1 MRSRGGEPTMRVCFF
16 GLGSIGKRHLRNLRT
31 LADETN
37 IPLGIYA
44 LRSGAHTESSP
55 SAELASIVEIGEAE
69 LLTDRY
75 DIAFVTNPTH
85 LHFSTLERVL
95 PLADHIYIE
104 KPLFESAER
113 DFSVLPWKPGH
124 VYHVACPIRRHPAI
138 EYLRNTQKRP
148 VSVRV
153 LCSSYLPDW
162 RQGKDYRTIY
172 SAKNGQGGGVW
183 RDLIHEWDYVRHL
196 WGDPRSVASMRGKRS
211 SLEIDS
217 DDIAAYLADFGD
229 FLLEMH
235 LDYFG
240 RTPRRSIEVFFD
252 DDIVQVDLLS
262 STAAFLGSRDVIPF
276 PKTDLH
282 AADLRCFIDAIR
294 NGTASDNPPAFA
306 WKTLQ
311 IAEGKDL
318 A

>member
-1 MRSRGGEPTMRVCFF
+1 MRVCFF

-31 LADETN
+31 LADERD
-37 IPLGIYA
+37 IPLEIHA
-44 LRSGAHTESSP
+44 FRSGSHTESSP
-55 SAELASIVEIGEAE
+55 STELASVVEVDDAR
-69 LLTDRY
+69 LLAAHY

-85 LHFSTLERVL
+85 LHFTTLERVL

-104 KPLFESAER
+104 KPLFESTER
-113 DFSVLPWKPGH
+113 IFSVLPWKPGH

-138 EYLRNTQKRP
+138 DFLNRRERRP
-148 VSVRV
+148 ISVRV

-162 RQGKDYRTIY
+162 RPGKDYRTIY
-172 SAKNGQGGGVW
+172 SAINGQGGGVW
-183 RDLIHEWDYVRHL
+183 RDLIHEWDYVRRL

-217 DDIAAYLADFGD
+217 DDIAVYLADFGD

-240 RTPRRSIEVFFD
+240 RTPRRSIEIFFD

-262 STAAFLGSRDVIPF
+262 STAKFSGSGDVVAF
-276 PKTDLH
+276 PKTDIH

-294 NGTASDNPPAFA
+294 KGTPSDNPPEFA
-306 WKTLQ
+306 WKTLR
-311 IAEGKDL
+311 IAEGKDDS
-318 A
+318 